1 MGRTRMS
8 KSADIV
14 RRISTAA
21 VESVAAVD
29 SAQFEAFLD
38 SARRAKQVLFYGA
51 GRTGF
56 LARLAV
62 VRWRHLGLRAWFI
75 GEAATP
81 PAATGDLCVICSGS
95 GDTATSLAVGRAARQ
110 AGADLAFITGKG
122 RMPADPA
129 PEISVEIPLGERAR
143 AAPLGTIFE
152 HALLLLLD
160 AASVRLADELHQ
172 SERQMRRRHTN
183 IG

>member
-1 MGRTRMS
+1 MS
-8 KSADIV
+8 RHAEAI
-14 RRISTAA
+14 RRISAAAVGSAAA
-21 VESVAAVD
+21 VEPE
-29 SAQFEAFLD
+29 QFEAFLE
-38 SARRAKQVLFYGA
+38 SARHAKQVLFYGA

-81 PAATGDLCVICSGS
+81 PASAGDLCVICSGS
-95 GDTATSLAVGRAARQ
+95 GDTATSLAVGRAARE

-122 RMPADPA
+122 RVPADPA
-129 PEISVEIPLGERAR
+129 PDLSIEIPLGDRAR

-160 AASVRLADELHQ
+160 AASVRLADDLHQ
-172 SERQMRRRHTN
+172 TEGKMRRRHSN